1 MKTARKSII
10 ISVLT
15 LVIALAVATTG
26 TYAWFAMNTEVVVS
40 DYDLGVT
47 TQAGL
52 FASSTV
58 DGDYT
63 DRLTLTSS
71 SLTNLSAVTPAF
83 DENGKFT
90 KMVKMDGTD
99 AVANTDYY
107 AFDVFFQSYSQ
118 YAVTLNSVNV
128 AMKAESGNAANRQIR
143 IYESQSAL
151 VNGAVY
157 DFTEGQLVTSTAD
170 NAVRMAF
177 VTKDKDGNIA
187 KTIIYDPKAAEGN
200 QTPAAHV
207 YYNQMITSAPLQQ
220 LVKFTVGAESYTGYV
235 QTSTVGGSTFEIIS
249 TDGLTEGKPIART
262 NAAAGGE
269 VTWTVDGTN
278 ITTGTIANVE
288 YYGMMNETTAVVS
301 SLGDIGSALILH
313 MVDEETST
321 DAEDTYNSPVYR
333 GKLQIL
339 TWIEGKDFDCF
350 DSIYGDVVTVS
361 LGFTGD
367 YILPE
372 YTQYTSNLDWNTA
385 DVTGDTAEDI
395 AKKAIQAIIGVG
407 VTDLTHGLSTDEI
420 AEIYNFNSLV
430 PTTKP

>member
-26 TYAWFAMNTEVVVS
+26 TYAWFAMNTEVAVS

-47 TQAGL
+47 TQSGL
-52 FASSTV
+52 FASNTI

-63 DRLTLTSS
+63 DRLTLTST

-83 DENGKFT
+83 DKDGKFT
-90 KMVKMDGTD
+90 GLVKMDNTT

-107 AFDVFFQSYSQ
+107 SFDVFFQSYSQ
-118 YAVTLNSVNV
+118 YAVTINTVDVS
-128 AMKAESGNAANRQIR
+128 MKNEVAANRQIR
-143 IYESQSAL
+143 IYEDQSAL

-200 QTPAAHV
+200 DTPAAHV

-220 LVKFTVGAESYTGYV
+220 LVKFTVGQNNYTGYV
-235 QTSTVGGSTFEIIS
+235 QTSDISGSTFEIIS
-249 TDGLTEGKPIART
+249 TDGSTKDKPIART
-262 NAAAGGE
+262 NATSGAE
-269 VTWTVDGTN
+269 VTWTVDGAN
-278 ITTGTIANVE
+278 ITTGTITNVE

-301 SLGDIGSALILH
+301 NLGDIGSALILH
-313 MVDEETST
+313 MVDEATSSG
-321 DAEDTYNSPVYR
+321 AEDTYNSPVYR

-372 YTQYTSNLDWNTA
+372 YTQYTDNLDWNTGA
-385 DVTGDTAEDI
+385 VTGDTADAL
-395 AKKAIQAIIGVG
+395 AKQAIQAIIGVG

-420 AEIYNFNSLV
+420 TEIYNFNSLV
-430 PTTKP
+430 PTNKS